1 MSIFRHGL
9 LANKT
14 AIVTGGA
21 TGIGRG
27 ITKELMEL
35 GCHVIIASRDQEKL
49 RSAAAELEDLSQNGS
64 VEHVKCDVRNSDD
77 VTTLMKHAINVRGKI
92 DYLVN
97 NGGGQ
102 FPSSAETISDKGW
115 HAVIDT
121 NLTGTFRMCREAV
134 TTGNMRENGG
144 AIVNIICTHN
154 QGFPGMAH
162 TGAARAGVDTLTRT
176 LAMEWAEYG
185 IRINSVAPGV
195 IYSITAEENYQNTT
209 KHASNLH
216 EQYLS
221 SQAPKI
227 PMRRLGTT
235 QECANVVTFLLSQ
248 GGSYTTGSTYTMDGG
263 FTCAGVVG
271 SSTFLKRTRKQPK
284 EAFPWTGELP
294 DFCVADDDRVSVM
307 VDGETDVDREI
318 KMLEMKLATL
328 RGDGRGYV

>member
-49 RSAAAELEDLSQNGS
+49 RSAAAELEDLSENGS

-77 VTTLMKHAINVRGKI
+77 VTTLMKHAISVRGKI

-162 TGAARAGVDTLTRT
+162 TGAARAGVDLPNTRGRRGRGVRRGVSEVCLFAVCTRT
-176 LAMEWAEYG
+176 
-185 IRINSVAPGV
+185 
-195 IYSITAEENYQNTT
+195 
-209 KHASNLH
+209 
-216 EQYLS
+216 S
-221 SQAPKI
+221 SYFI
-227 PMRRLGTT
+227 
-235 QECANVVTFLLSQ
+235 
-248 GGSYTTGSTYTMDGG
+248 
-263 FTCAGVVG
+263 
-271 SSTFLKRTRKQPK
+271 LK
-284 EAFPWTGELP
+284 
-294 DFCVADDDRVSVM
+294 
-307 VDGETDVDREI
+307 
-318 KMLEMKLATL
+318 TL
-328 RGDGRGYV
+328 QWMWKP